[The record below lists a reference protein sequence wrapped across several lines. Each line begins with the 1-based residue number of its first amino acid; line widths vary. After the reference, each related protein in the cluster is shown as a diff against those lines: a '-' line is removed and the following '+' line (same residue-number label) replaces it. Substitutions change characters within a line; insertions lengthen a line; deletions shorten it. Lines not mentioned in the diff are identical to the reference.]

1 MLINY
6 ESRSVF
12 KRDDV
17 TSFRVKS
24 LDSKLLPRVGAAV
37 KRKVRPP
44 PAVHLDQRFMD
55 MIEDV

>member
-12 KRDDV
+12 EGDDA

-24 LDSKLLPRVGAAV
+24 LNTKLLPRVGAAI
-37 KRKVRPP
+37 KRKLRPP
-44 PAVHLDQRFMD
+44 LAVHLDERFMD